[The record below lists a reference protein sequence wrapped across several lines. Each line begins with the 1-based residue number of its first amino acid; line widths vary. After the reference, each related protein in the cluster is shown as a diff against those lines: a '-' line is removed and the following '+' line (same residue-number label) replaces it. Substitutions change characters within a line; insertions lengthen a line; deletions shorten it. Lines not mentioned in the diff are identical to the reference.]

1 MNNYFQHNEFEEEP
15 KMFEN
20 YMYHE
25 SDNLIQSPNNFEF
38 VNNNSTNEFT
48 YDKDNNANN
57 NREKKLDIS
66 YYDFQL
72 ISKKKYSYTLK
83 PKIKKENE
91 SKIKIDNNMLNKKHG
106 RKAKDS
112 NEKGERD
119 KYAKDNIEK
128 KIKTIFFKYC
138 MDEIIKRI
146 FNLNRK
152 LPHEIKI
159 DNNKV
164 MKEVF
169 FDYKIEEIYCL
180 NKKTGN
186 LNENKKKLANMKI
199 YQIFEQFINKN
210 FGKYMQDFG
219 IYNIKPYDA
228 YIDEIKEDDENYK
241 KILKENFLN
250 YLKVLKEGQTRK
262 NRKNHE
268 DLIDRLKKFYNEN

>member
-1 MNNYFQHNEFEEEP
+1 MNFLRIELEEP
-15 KMFEN
+15 KEFEN
-20 YMYHE
+20 FLYHE
-25 SDNLIQSPNNFEF
+25 NENNSIENPNNFEF
-38 VNNNSTNEFT
+38 VNNNSTNENT
-48 YDKDNNANN
+48 YDRDNY
-57 NREKKLDIS
+57 NREKKLHID
-66 YYDFQL
+66 YYAFEL
-72 ISKKKYSYTLK
+72 ISKKKYYYTPK
-83 PKIKKENE
+83 PKIKKEDE
-91 SKIKIDNNMLNKKHG
+91 SKIKIENNMLNKKHG
-106 RKAKDS
+106 RKAKNS

-138 MDEIIKRI
+138 MDEIIKRT
-146 FNLNRK
+146 FGLNRK
-152 LPHEIKI
+152 LPHVIKI

-169 FDYKIEEIYCL
+169 FDYTIEDIYCL
-180 NKKTGN
+180 NKKTEN

-199 YQIFEQFINKN
+199 YQIFEHFINKN
-210 FGKYMQDFG
+210 FSEFQNFG
-219 IYNIKPYDA
+219 IYNIKPFEA
-228 YIDEIKEDDENYK
+228 YIDEIKEDDESYK

>member
-1 MNNYFQHNEFEEEP
+1 MNFFRIELEEP
-15 KMFEN
+15 KEFEN
-20 YMYHE
+20 FLYHE
-25 SDNLIQSPNNFEF
+25 NENNSIENPNNFEF
-38 VNNNSTNEFT
+38 VNNNSTNENT
-48 YDKDNNANN
+48 YDRDNY

-66 YYDFQL
+66 SYEL
-72 ISKKKYSYTLK
+72 EIISKKKYYYTPK
-83 PKIKKENE
+83 PKIKKEDE
-91 SKIKIDNNMLNKKHG
+91 SKIKIENNMLNKKHG

-138 MDEIIKRI
+138 MDEIIKRT

-199 YQIFEQFINKN
+199 YQIFEHFINKN
-210 FGKYMQDFG
+210 FSEFQNFG
-219 IYNIKPYDA
+219 IYNIKPFEA
-228 YIDEIKEDDENYK
+228 YIDEIKEDDESYK

-262 NRKNHE
+262 DRNVHDN
-268 DLIDRLKKFYNEN
+268 LIERLKKLYNEN

>member
-1 MNNYFQHNEFEEEP
+1 
-15 KMFEN
+15 MFEN
-20 YMYHE
+20 YIYHE
-25 SDNLIQSPNNFEF
+25 SDNLIQSPNNLEF

-72 ISKKKYSYTLK
+72 ISKKKYSYTSK

-138 MDEIIKRI
+138 MDEIIKRT
-146 FNLNRK
+146 FGLNRK
-152 LPHEIKI
+152 LPHVIKI

-169 FDYKIEEIYCL
+169 FDYTIEDIYCL
-180 NKKTGN
+180 NKKTEN

-199 YQIFEQFINKN
+199 YQIFEHFINKN
-210 FGKYMQDFG
+210 FSEFKNFG
-219 IYNIKPYDA
+219 IYNIKPFEA
-228 YIDEIKEDDENYK
+228 YIDEIKEDDESYK

-262 NRKNHE
+262 DRNVHDN
-268 DLIDRLKKFYNEN
+268 LIERLKKLYNEN